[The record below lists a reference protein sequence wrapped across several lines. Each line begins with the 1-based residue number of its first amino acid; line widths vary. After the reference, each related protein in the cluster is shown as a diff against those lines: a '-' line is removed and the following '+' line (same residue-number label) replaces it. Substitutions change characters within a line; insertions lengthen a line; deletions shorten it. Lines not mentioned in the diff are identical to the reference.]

1 MNNHNSLYFIYMEH
15 FILYIQHVLHMSCL
29 LPYER
34 FKLLYQIVPSI
45 LQQLETMIYKGVY
58 TIDDVENMRYHFEQH
73 VASIFG
79 YEITDTVLRIRI
91 DT

>member
-1 MNNHNSLYFIYMEH
+1 MEH